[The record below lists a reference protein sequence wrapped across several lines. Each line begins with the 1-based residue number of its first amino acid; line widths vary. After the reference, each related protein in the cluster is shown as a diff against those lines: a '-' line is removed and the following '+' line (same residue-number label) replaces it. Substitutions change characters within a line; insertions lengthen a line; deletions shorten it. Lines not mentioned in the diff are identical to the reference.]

1 MALVRH
7 GSLEIEFSR
16 RESRLIWSISQSFHR
31 SSALFCPARCPSYK
45 LSIYLLDAVR
55 AIMLPYTSKYGWNLE
70 TLTLQPQWSQYGV
83 CHNLAKVFLKSYHNF
98 ECSITSIIQE
108 ILNALNVF
116 IFLFKDMTL
125 LWNGLKTRSILRKW
139 IKNRTSIIKLDFFLD
154 WKLSNVFIPSK
165 DR

>member
-1 MALVRH
+1 MALMRH
-7 GSLEIEFSR
+7 RSLEIEFSR

-83 CHNLAKVFLKSYHNF
+83 CHIMAKLFLKLYHNF

-108 ILNALNVF
+108 IFYRHLTYSSS
-116 IFLFKDMTL
+116 FLKI
-125 LWNGLKTRSILRKW
+125 WHCYEI
-139 IKNRTSIIKLDFFLD
+139 D
-154 WKLSNVFIPSK
+154 WKLWQFWENGSK
-165 DR
+165 IGQVSSR

>member
-1 MALVRH
+1 MRH
-7 GSLEIEFSR
+7 RSLEIEFSR

-83 CHNLAKVFLKSYHNF
+83 CHNVAKVFLKSYHVCLFVSRVACPGPPFAWRTCLYLQKSPQSREFPLHHYSVLETWTKLYHNF

-108 ILNALNVF
+108 ILS
-116 IFLFKDMTL
+116 
-125 LWNGLKTRSILRKW
+125 RH
-139 IKNRTSIIKLDFFLD
+139 
-154 WKLSNVFIPSK
+154 
-165 DR
+165 